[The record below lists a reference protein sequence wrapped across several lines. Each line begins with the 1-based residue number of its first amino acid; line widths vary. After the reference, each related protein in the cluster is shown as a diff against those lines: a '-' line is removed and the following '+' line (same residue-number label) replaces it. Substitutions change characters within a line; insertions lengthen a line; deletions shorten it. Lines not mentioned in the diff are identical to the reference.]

1 MYGASPNIIGIT
13 NESPLDVAISVSKT
27 IEIDAVSEL
36 LIKYIEIRQHYNHRE
51 ETNQN
56 QSQHL

>member
-36 LIKYIEIRQHYNHRE
+36 LIKYGDQ
-51 ETNQN
+51 TA
-56 QSQHL
+56 L